1 MFAFNLVRGDMHAT
15 RANVDELLAIA
26 HRLDDLDLLVVA
38 KMALLVLAQEQSL
51 GALVAWGP
59 WFQGWALAQQGKLE
73 EGIARMRQGIA
84 GWHTV
89 GAGLAMPYCRTF
101 LAEFPG
107 LVGRPEEGLEE
118 IAIVEAQIDRW
129 GEVIAE
135 AEVQRV
141 KGELLL
147 KLTPPDAMGAEACFL
162 KALETARHRSA
173 KSWEL
178 RAATSFARLWQQ
190 QGKRHEARAVLTPVY
205 QWFTEGF
212 DTADL
217 QAAKAL
223 LDVLL

>member
-1 MFAFNLVRGDMHAT
+1 MPYLFRKDVDAFLTRCEEGLV
-15 RANVDELLAIA
+15 I
-26 HRLDDLDLLVVA
+26 
-38 KMALLVLAQEQSL
+38 AQEQSL

-59 WFQGWALAQQGKLE
+59 WFQGWALAQQGQLE
-73 EGIARMRQGIA
+73 EGITRMRQGIA
-84 GWHTV
+84 GWHAV

-101 LAEFPG
+101 LAEFLG
-107 LVGRPEEGLEE
+107 LAGRPEEGLEE

-141 KGELLL
+141 KGEFLLA
-147 KLTPPDAMGAEACFL
+147 LTPSDVAGAEACFIR
-162 KALETARHRSA
+162 AIDTARHRGA

-178 RAATSFARLWQQ
+178 RAATSLARLWQQ
-190 QGKRHEARAVLTPVY
+190 QGKRNEARAVLTPVY

-217 QAAKAL
+217 QAAKTLLDAL
-223 LDVLL
+223 L